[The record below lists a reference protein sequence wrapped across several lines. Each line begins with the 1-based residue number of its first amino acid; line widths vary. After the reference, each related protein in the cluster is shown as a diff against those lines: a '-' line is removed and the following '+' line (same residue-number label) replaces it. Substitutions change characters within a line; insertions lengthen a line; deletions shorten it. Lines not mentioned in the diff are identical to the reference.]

1 MKEAEII
8 AYHKE
13 IHDEITAEYY
23 ADPENYPGGKKAF
36 DAVHGEN
43 WNHMDDQLIA
53 EGYRDPP
60 GPSLEDR
67 VKALE
72 DAQLR

>member
-1 MKEAEII
+1 MNEEQIKRQ
-8 AYHKE
+8 HKE

-23 ADPENYPGGKKAF
+23 ADPSNYEGGKKAF

-43 WNHMDDQLIA
+43 WDHLEEMLIA
-53 EGYRDPP
+53 EGYKDPP
-60 GPSLEDR
+60 GASLEDR

>member
-1 MKEAEII
+1 MTYEEIVTEHQLIHAELS
-8 AYHKE
+8 
-13 IHDEITAEYY
+13 AEYY
-23 ADPENYPGGKKAF
+23 ADPESWPGGQKAF

-43 WNHMDDQLIA
+43 WTHMDEMLIA
-53 EGYRDPP
+53 EGYLEPP
-60 GPSLEDR
+60 GPTLEDR

>member
-1 MKEAEII
+1 MNKEEIIQEHTEIHAEIS
-8 AYHKE
+8 
-13 IHDEITAEYY
+13 AEYY
-23 ADPENYPGGKKAF
+23 ADPEKHPGGKKAF

-43 WNHMDDQLIA
+43 WRHMDEMLIA
-53 EGYRDPP
+53 EGYLDPP
-60 GPSLEDR
+60 GPTLEDR

>member
-1 MKEAEII
+1 MTYEEIVKEHLA
-8 AYHKE
+8 
-13 IHDEITAEYY
+13 IHDEITLEYY
-23 ADPENYPGGKKAF
+23 ADPAAYEGGKKAF

-43 WNHMDDQLIA
+43 WTHMCEMLIA
-53 EGYRDPP
+53 EGYLDPP
-60 GPSLEDR
+60 GPTLEER